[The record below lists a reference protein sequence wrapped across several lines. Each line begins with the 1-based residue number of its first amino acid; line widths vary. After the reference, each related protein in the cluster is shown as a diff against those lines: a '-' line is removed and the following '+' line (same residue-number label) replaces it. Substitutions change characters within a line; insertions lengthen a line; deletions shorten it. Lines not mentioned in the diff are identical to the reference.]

1 MSYATIKRKAVQLAA
16 ELADLTR
23 AENPI
28 LTRLRRD
35 PARILASAGMTPD
48 PWQTDLLRS
57 RSSRMLLL
65 CSRQAGKSTVAA
77 ALALRA
83 ALLEP
88 PALVLLLSPTQ
99 RQSGEL
105 FRDKVKRIYNALGRP

>member
-1 MSYATIKRKAVQLAA
+1 MATATLAREA
-16 ELADLTR
+16 
-23 AENPI
+23 
-28 LTRLRRD
+28 TRLLAEARALTPTVSPVLARLRQD
-35 PARILASAGMTPD
+35 PARILADAGMAPD
-48 PWQTDLLRS
+48 LWQARLLRS
-57 RSSRMLLL
+57 PSPRTQLL

-77 ALALRA
+77 ALALRS

-105 FRDKVKRIYNALGRP
+105 FRDKVKR